1 MNDRPKREC
10 LTPDLEW
17 RVVVPDPEAKSE
29 VGWLYGAV

>member
-1 MNDRPKREC
+1 MTGQKESV
-10 LTPDLEW
+10 TPDLEW